1 MLTVSGIL
9 AACNNDEKSNEGK
22 EITKDYVMENAEQGL
37 STEEVKEM
45 FGEPVLSDTVDN
57 TETWLYST
65 SADHP
70 DYVPSLETVNHQ
82 AILDEVV
89 DYELYINFVDN
100 QAYIYSYFYK
110 SGEDVR
116 EYKVL
121 PGGEE
126 PSDSQVTSFDS
137 E

>member
-1 MLTVSGIL
+1 
-9 AACNNDEKSNEGK
+9 
-22 EITKDYVMENAEQGL
+22 MENAEQGL
-37 STEEVKEM
+37 STAEVIEI

-65 SADHP
+65 SADNP
-70 DYVPSLETVNHQ
+70 DYEPSLETVNHQ

-121 PGGEE
+121 PGVDE
-126 PSDSQVTSFDS
+126 PSDSQVTSFD
-137 E
+137 